1 MSFTFM
7 FLGGNK
13 QSSLIL
19 KHYHNMCACSKERPW
34 STRVGENHK
43 SSLSVSPALND
54 AANILTAG
62 FVCGNFEPLRDSN
75 NPVMIPQPLC
85 VPVGSRF
92 PFCFP
97 SITQFLVSTILIQAK
112 LCKQMKNIGE

>member
-34 STRVGENHK
+34 SARVGENHK
-43 SSLSVSPALND
+43 SSLSVTG
-54 AANILTAG
+54 AAIKQRRLHFPLPRHLIDLLWGKAEAFLG
-62 FVCGNFEPLRDSN
+62 QLRD
-75 NPVMIPQPLC
+75 I
-85 VPVGSRF
+85 VPPTWTVPWSSSWWNVPETPSVGGTGNKCTSH
-92 PFCFP
+92 
-97 SITQFLVSTILIQAK
+97 L
-112 LCKQMKNIGE
+112 N